1 MYMNNVPN
9 IAKAKIA
16 KITRRKL
23 AEPSFKKAPRIS
35 GLEYLSNYFKKLDE
49 AHGPV
54 KSGIVMSRRVDEG
67 TSKDYRNDGI
77 IAGNKHGRF
86 STRWANPITG
96 QEYSSHWAARKDTPS
111 GTKIV
116 RFPDARNQLSVVSS
130 AIDSY
135 DYYPDVKRLLLR
147 YTSNPTKAYTF
158 DNVTERRKQ
167 DLDEAA
173 SKGRFVNYVLRK
185 YNRAAGY

>member
-1 MYMNNVPN
+1 MNNVP
-9 IAKAKIA
+9 KAKIT
-16 KITRRKL
+16 KRKL
-23 AEPSFKKAPRIS
+23 AEPAFKKSSPRIS

-49 AHGPV
+49 AHGPA

-67 TSKDYRNDGI
+67 TSKDYRNNGI
-77 IAGNKHGRF
+77 ITGNKYGRF

-111 GTKIV
+111 GTKII

-147 YTSNPTKAYTF
+147 YTSNPDKSYTF
-158 DNVTERRKQ
+158 DNVTNRRKQ
-167 DLDEAA
+167 DLDDAA

>member
-1 MYMNNVPN
+1 MNNVPN
-9 IAKAKIA
+9 IAKV
-16 KITRRKL
+16 KITRHKL

-54 KSGIVMSRRVDEG
+54 SSKLILSRRVDEG
-67 TSKDYRNDGI
+67 TSKDYRNNGI
-77 IAGNKHGRF
+77 IAGNKYGRF
-86 STRWANPITG
+86 STRWTNPITG

-116 RFPDARNQLSVVSS
+116 GFPDARNQLSVVSS

-185 YNRAAGY
+185 YNRAAVY